1 MKTSIFPFFFLD
13 DVAALL
19 EKSFSL
25 PKRFGKDLY
34 SMCWSCC
41 SGGVFQG
48 DEFLLHAE
56 IFFKLADGH
65 LSSI

>member
-25 PKRFGKDLY
+25 PQRSGEDLY
-34 SMCWSCC
+34 SMWWSCP

-56 IFFKLADGH
+56 VFFQLADGH
-65 LSSI
+65 LFSI